1 MPGEPTMWA
10 LTEAERALDHAMAL
24 STPDHNRLR
33 VAIARALDAAHTD
46 AFFAGAEA
54 MRVAVEARSPAG
66 PTLAALLVD
75 RIDESDL
82 LTAYLATKE
91 PA

>member
-33 VAIARALDAAHTD
+33 VAIARALDAAREEGRR
-46 AFFAGAEA
+46 AGLEE
-54 MRVAVEARSPAG
+54 AVEA
-66 PTLAALLVD
+66 LLEVAHTD
-75 RIDESDL
+75 GWCDTMQATDAIR
-82 LTAYLATKE
+82 TLATKE
-91 PA
+91 PT